1 MPPASPKGQLP
12 YIVDDA
18 ASIADSTFIR
28 AHIEAKYGFDFDA
41 GLDLR
46 ERAQAW
52 ALVALGLRALA
63 AVEAVLQEKLT
74 AWARNVI
81 GRALRGARFAATA
94 DTTVAAGG
102 VQVQA
107 LFRAIGSLA

>member
-1 MPPASPKGQLP
+1 MMFSREFAFQG
-12 YIVDDA
+12 
-18 ASIADSTFIR
+18 
-28 AHIEAKYGFDFDA
+28 GF
-41 GLDLR
+41 GPLWR
-46 ERAQAW
+46 VHAW
-52 ALVALGLRALA
+52 ALQRAVAVQFPSGDVRWAVVALGLRALA
-63 AVEAVLQEKLT
+63 AVEAALQKQLT

-81 GRALRGARFAATA
+81 RHALRGARFAATA